1 MPIDSLAQDLF
12 QGFSKLTRQ
21 QRFDRLIEMG
31 ALASEDMNFLQSGA
45 IHDLALAD
53 KFIENSIGYF
63 QLPLG
68 VATYFQ
74 IDKKN
79 YVIPLAVE
87 ETSIIAALSKTAKW
101 IREQGE
107 LITSITGHGII
118 GQIQMSKVNNFSKL
132 ATLFAQHKQSLINL
146 VNEDVLESMVKRG
159 GGVFDMVLR
168 QLPRE
173 DGELMAVIH
182 LMMESCD
189 AMGANA
195 INQALEY
202 LKEPIERFTGE
213 TVTLCIL
220 SNLNDQKLT
229 SAQVKLHGID
239 KELGARIQEASIFAE
254 TDPYRAATH
263 NKGIMNGVDAL
274 AIATGNDWR
283 AIEAG
288 MHAYAARSGQYRA
301 LSQWRF
307 ENNTLVGQLTA
318 PLIVGTVGGVTSLHP
333 TARLCLSMLNVDSAN
348 ELSRVMAAVGLA
360 QNLGALRAL
369 CTDGII
375 KGHMK
380 LHIDNLVLI
389 TGATEIERPLLKARL
404 QSYLQ
409 TSNRVSAAHAH
420 QFLTEIRDTQTAS

>member
-1 MPIDSLAQDLF
+1 MSLVERVQHLF
-12 QGFSKLTRQ
+12 QGFSKLSRKA
-21 QRFDRLIEMG
+21 RYERLVEMG
-31 ALASEDMNFLQSGA
+31 ALTLEEVSFLQSGA
-45 IHDLALAD
+45 IQDLSLAD

-68 VATYFQ
+68 VATYFK
-74 IDKKN
+74 IDNKN

-101 IREQGE
+101 IDEQGA
-107 LITSITGHGII
+107 ISTSIHGEGII
-118 GQIQMSKVNNFSKL
+118 GQIQLSKIENFARFSALFEQHKL
-132 ATLFAQHKQSLINL
+132 ALLRA
-146 VNEDVLESMVKRG
+146 VNQDVLENMVKRG
-159 GGVFDMVLR
+159 GGVLDLSLR
-168 QLPRE
+168 HFQRD
-173 DGELMAVIH
+173 DGKTMGIIH
-182 LMMESCD
+182 LMMNSCD

-202 LKEPIERFTGE
+202 LKHPIEQLTGE
-213 TVTLCIL
+213 TVSLCIL

-229 SAQVKLHGID
+229 RAQVKLYGLD
-239 KELGARIQEASIFAE
+239 PELGERIQEASIFAE

-288 MHAYAARSGQYRA
+288 MHAYAARNGQYRA
-301 LSQWRF
+301 LSQWRY
-307 ENNTLVGQLTA
+307 ENGLLVGELEA
-318 PLIVGTVGGVTSLHP
+318 PLVVGTVGGVTSLHP
-333 TARLCLSMLNVDSAN
+333 TARMCLRMLSVDNAN
-348 ELSRVMAAVGLA
+348 ELSRVMAAVGLV

-380 LHIDNLVLI
+380 LHIDNLVLV
-389 TGATEIERPLLKARL
+389 TGATEIERPLLKERL
-404 QSYLQ
+404 QTHLQ
-409 TSNRVSAAHAH
+409 LSNRVSLSHAQ
-420 QFLTEIRDTQTAS
+420 QFLTEIRKIQTGS

>member
-1 MPIDSLAQDLF
+1 MSVDKEAQVLF
-12 QGFSKLTRQ
+12 QGFSKLTRE
-21 QRFDRLIEMG
+21 QRFARLIQVG
-31 ALASEDMNFLQSGA
+31 ALSSEDVAYLQAGA

-74 IDKKN
+74 IDKKD

-107 LITSITGHGII
+107 MTTCVVGRGIV
-118 GQIQMSKVNNFSKL
+118 GQIQISKVHDFENLNASFEAHKL
-132 ATLFAQHKQSLINL
+132 HLIQL
-146 VNEDVLESMVKRG
+146 VNEEVLESMVKRG
-159 GGVFDMVLR
+159 GGVFDMQLR

-173 DGELMAVIH
+173 DGACMAVIH
-182 LMMESCD
+182 LLMESCD

-202 LKEPIERFTGE
+202 LKEPIEILTGE

-229 SAQVKLHGID
+229 SAQVKLYDID
-239 KELGARIQEASIFAE
+239 PELGERIQEASIFAE

-288 MHAYAARSGQYRA
+288 MHAYAARDGQYRA
-301 LSQWRF
+301 LSQWRY
-307 ENNTLVGQLTA
+307 ENRTLTGKLTA

-333 TARLCLSMLNVDSAN
+333 TARLCLSMLNVEHAN
-348 ELSRVMAAVGLA
+348 ELSRVMAAVGLV
-360 QNLGALRAL
+360 QNLGAIRAL

-380 LHIDNLVLI
+380 LHIDNLMLV
-389 TGATEIERPLLKARL
+389 TGATEIERPLLKERL
-404 QSYLQ
+404 QSHLL
-409 TSNRVSAAHAH
+409 TSKRVSVSHAH
-420 QFLTEIRDTQTAS
+420 QFLTEIRKTSSAS